1 MNEHHVVVH
10 GFDTR
15 DHCVYDLDGHP
26 SQISLGALLETMSIA
41 ASAHGLRMKVYRRPE
56 SPETNPTFDTHFEA
70 DPHVQP
76 DTLIPYIR
84 YRSVQ
89 RRPLSTRPLTSHQK
103 MALESCVGSNYQIL
117 WLEGFAKRLQAA
129 RLMFNNAKL
138 RLIMPEAYQV
148 HCNIIQWNSR
158 YSEDRIPDQALGIDQ
173 VTAHLMRWVM
183 KSWRRVEFF
192 NTFLAGTW
200 APRIQMDLLPGVGCA
215 AHFVILASQPP
226 QSIDDYISAGRA
238 MQRFWLTSAKL
249 GLQLQP
255 EITPLIFARYSRG
268 GVRFSTKKQCV
279 KLADI
284 LTEQLNGIIDEKD
297 AAEAVFMGRIGSG
310 KVSASRSTR
319 MSLQQ
324 LMWRP

>member
-1 MNEHHVVVH
+1 
-10 GFDTR
+10 
-15 DHCVYDLDGHP
+15 
-26 SQISLGALLETMSIA
+26 
-41 ASAHGLRMKVYRRPE
+41 
-56 SPETNPTFDTHFEA
+56 
-70 DPHVQP
+70 
-76 DTLIPYIR
+76 
-84 YRSVQ
+84 
-89 RRPLSTRPLTSHQK
+89 